1 MHDNDIKTRPW
12 PACPACGLAGSPLY
26 RGLTDSV
33 FNVPG
38 VWDMSKCDNPD
49 CGTLWLDPMPEDAD
63 LPKLYAGYYT
73 HQPATLSPA
82 SDDPL
87 RALLGRVRAAYLHA
101 HYGYDEP
108 LSSSWADKLLGLV
121 PWLYPA
127 WKDSLQASVFHLHAQ
142 PGGCLLE
149 VGCGSGA
156 ALQSMQQKGWRVTGL
171 DFDEGAVNNARSK
184 GLDVRQGQ
192 LSAQEFAD
200 ESFDAVVMSH
210 VIEHVPSPVELLAEC
225 RRILKKGGVLV
236 ALTPNARSSGHKH
249 YGRNWRGLEPPRHL
263 QIFTR
268 QSLANFAGRVG
279 YAHVETFTT
288 MNGFVYLD
296 LASAE
301 LAAGERHVMGGR
313 VSLVRRILSHVKAL
327 GLGWRRVVLASGNTG
342 EELVLVCRK

>member
-1 MHDNDIKTRPW
+1 MHNNEIKTRP
-12 PACPACGLAGSPLY
+12 CPTCPVCGSAGSPLY
-26 RGLTDSV
+26 RGLVDPV
-33 FNVPG
+33 FNAPNA
-38 VWDMSKCDNPD
+38 WDMSKCDNPD
-49 CGTLWLDPMPEDAD
+49 CGTLWLDPMPEEAD

-73 HQPATLSPA
+73 HQPAALSPPP
-82 SDDPL
+82 DDPL
-87 RALLGRVRAAYLHA
+87 RTLLGRVRAAYLHA
-101 HYGYDEP
+101 HYGYEP
-108 LSSSWADKLLGLV
+108 LSSSWVDKLLGLAAY
-121 PWLYPA
+121 LYPA
-127 WKDSLQASVFHLHAQ
+127 WKDCLQSSVFHLHAK

-171 DFDEGAVNNARSK
+171 DFDEGAVSNARSK

-192 LSAQEFAD
+192 LSAQGFAD

-210 VIEHVPSPVELLAEC
+210 VIEHVPSPVELLVEC

-236 ALTPNARSSGHKH
+236 ALTPNACSSVHKH
-249 YGRNWRGLEPPRHL
+249 YGRNWRGLETPRHL

-268 QSLANFAGRVG
+268 NSLANIAGRVG

-288 MNGFVYLD
+288 MNGFVYQD
-296 LASAE
+296 LASSE
-301 LAAGERHVMGGR
+301 LAAGERHVMGGH

-327 GLGWRRVVLASGNTG
+327 GLGWRRVVLTSENAG